1 VTAAALEG
9 RIRAALAI
17 LAVVPRVVLFTTDHC
32 SFCDRI
38 KMLLA
43 RKGVSYDEVELPRDD
58 MESRRQL
65 VRITGRYTLPQV
77 IVDGNPLGGW
87 EDLRRLEEAGDLE
100 RALTAPV

>member
-1 VTAAALEG
+1 M
-9 RIRAALAI
+9 
-17 LAVVPRVVLFTTDHC
+17 PRVVLFTTERC
-32 SFCDRI
+32 SFCDRV

-43 RKGVSYDEVELPRDD
+43 RKGVSYDEVYLPRDD

-87 EDLRRLEEAGDLE
+87 EDLRRLEDAGDLDS
-100 RALTAPV
+100 ALAASA

>member
-1 VTAAALEG
+1 
-9 RIRAALAI
+9 
-17 LAVVPRVVLFTTDHC
+17 VPRVVLFTTERC
-32 SFCDRI
+32 SFCDRV

-43 RKGVSYDEVELPRDD
+43 RKGVSYDEVYLPRDD

-87 EDLRRLEEAGDLE
+87 EDLRRLEDAGDLDS
-100 RALTAPV
+100 ALAASA